1 MAGLTRRDTLLSG
14 TTALIGAATLPV
26 IGARAADLDVPTADV
41 KSPGFKIEPGA
52 TLRVLRPA
60 KFVDPDEVLFR
71 ANTKKFT
78 EQTGIPVRVDF
89 VGWEDMRPQT
99 AVAANTGAGPDII
112 VGFGSD
118 PQIYANKLI
127 PMNDLAGYLGAKYGG
142 WHQLAQIY
150 SCRWGTKDWL
160 AIPMGGSGAAS
171 VYRVSWLKEA
181 GYDSIPNDHAGFLA
195 MATKLNKIN
204 HPIGFAL
211 GHAVGDG
218 NGFADWLLWSFGASL
233 TDEAGKVSLDS
244 KETIAALN
252 YAKEL
257 YPQMIGGTLSWGDP
271 SNNKAFAA
279 GDISLTFNGVS
290 IYYVA
295 KNSSDPKLQAIAA
308 DTNHQIPP
316 LGLAKKSP
324 SSSLVVN
331 AMAFKHTKYPNAC
344 KEYLR
349 FMMEAPQYAPWLA
362 GCLGYWS
369 NSLKAYG
376 KMAFWDADP
385 KLKPYV
391 DSMDTPYYD
400 SYKGPISAASS
411 AVAANYTL
419 VDMFASVATGNAT
432 PEAAVKQ
439 AARQAARYLKG

>member
-1 MAGLTRRDTLLSG
+1 MAGLTRRDTLLTG
-14 TTALIGAATLPV
+14 ATALIGATALPL
-26 IGARAADLDVPTADV
+26 IGVRAADLDVPTADV
-41 KSPGFKIEPGA
+41 KDPGFKIETGA

-71 ANTKKFT
+71 ANSKKFT
-78 EQTGIPVRVDF
+78 EQTGVEVRVDF

-112 VGFGSD
+112 VGFGAD
-118 PQIYANKLI
+118 PQIYAEKLL
-127 PMNDLAGYLGAKYGG
+127 PMDDLAAYLGAKYGG
-142 WHQLAQIY
+142 WHQLALLY
-150 SCRWGTKDWL
+150 SRRWGTDQWL
-160 AIPMGGSGAAS
+160 AIPMGGSGGAS
-171 VYRVSWLKEA
+171 VYRMSWLKEA
-181 GYDSIPNDHAGFLA
+181 GYDRIPDDHAGFLA
-195 MATKLNKIN
+195 MAEKLNKIG

-218 NGFADWLLWSFGASL
+218 NGFADWLLWSFGAAL
-233 TDEAGKVSLDS
+233 TDETGKVSLDS
-244 KETIAALN
+244 RETIAALN

-257 YPQMIGGTLSWGDP
+257 YPHMIGGTLSWGDP
-271 SNNKAFAA
+271 SNNKAYAS
-279 GDISLTFNGVS
+279 GDISLTSNGVS

-295 KNSSDPKLQAIAA
+295 KNSPDPKLQAIAA
-308 DTNHQIPP
+308 DTNHQLAP
-316 LGLAKKSP
+316 LGLAKRTP
-324 SSSLVVN
+324 QSSLVVN

-376 KMAFWDADP
+376 KMAFWNADP
-385 KLKPYV
+385 KLKPYI
-391 DSMDTPYYD
+391 DTMDTPYYE
-400 SYKGPISAASS
+400 SYSGPITAASS
-411 AVAANYTL
+411 AVTANYTL

-439 AARQAARYLKG
+439 AARQAARYLKA